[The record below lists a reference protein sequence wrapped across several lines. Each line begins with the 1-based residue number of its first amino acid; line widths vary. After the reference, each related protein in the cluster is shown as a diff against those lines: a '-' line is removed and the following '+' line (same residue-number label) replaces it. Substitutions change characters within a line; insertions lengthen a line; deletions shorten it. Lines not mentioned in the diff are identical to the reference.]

1 MITNYFKTAL
11 RYLSKQKGYTTLNII
26 GLTLGISSSLII
38 VLYLYN
44 ELSFDNHHEKA
55 DLIYRVSSDIK
66 ETDDAFKW
74 AVTQNPLGRKLT
86 TEFAEVDQYVRFSDN
101 GRTELEINDISYFE
115 EQVFNVD
122 STVFDVFTFEFILG
136 NQETALDAPK
146 SIVINKTISDKIFKG
161 ANPIGQS
168 LRVDGGDLFQ
178 VTGVYKDMP
187 KNSHIIAD
195 ALISVDNRPNMA
207 NENWGGFNIY
217 TYVLLNPTT
226 DPIRFE
232 TKLDEII
239 QEHVAPIFEQFNIKI
254 KYELINIKD
263 IHLYSDFQGEPQ
275 PLGDITYIYI
285 FSAVCIFMVFIACI
299 NYMNLATA
307 RSVKRATEVGIRKV
321 MGAGRKLLIGQF
333 LTESILITLSA
344 FLLSLVIVLISIP
357 IINDALSTSMQLS
370 MLGNPVILIIMLS
383 ILIVAGIFGGSY
395 PAFYLSAFL
404 PAEVLKGGKS
414 KRSGNAFLR
423 KTLVVVQFSISIFML
438 IGTGIIYD
446 QMQFVSNKDLGFD
459 KDQIVTFN
467 FTNGDQRR
475 KWDVLR
481 SSILQDPNIKNAATT
496 GSIPGNGFS
505 KNLMRAELEEGGF
518 DEKGIN
524 MYSVDYDY
532 FPTLSIPFIE
542 GRNFSREFPS
552 DTATSVII
560 NEAMAKRFN
569 WSEPMGKRFQS
580 MGGPDT
586 TSYFKV
592 IGVVRDFHQQS
603 LYNPIEPLLFF
614 PNLNNGNVV
623 VKIDKNAQGSIATI
637 ENSWQEVFPNLPFEY
652 AYLDEDFQ
660 EQYETDQLRG
670 NLFLGFSLM
679 TIVIS
684 CMGLLG
690 LASFTA
696 EQRTKEISIRKVLG
710 ANVSGLIS
718 LLVRDFLILV
728 GIAALPAFGVAWYFA
743 QNWLENFE
751 YSVEINFLI
760 FTAVLFIT
768 MVITILSTG
777 FFALRAATSNPAEN
791 LKYE

>member
-1 MITNYFKTAL
+1 MIKNYLKTAL
-11 RYLSKQKGYTTLNII
+11 RYLGRQKGYTALNIV
-26 GLTLGISSSLII
+26 GLTLGIASSLII
-38 VLYLYN
+38 VLYLFN
-44 ELSFDNHHEKA
+44 ELSFDRYHEKA
-55 DLIYRVSSDIK
+55 DRIYRISSDIK
-66 ETDDAFKW
+66 ETDDAFRW
-74 AVTQNPLGRKLT
+74 AVTQNPLGRKLVS
-86 TEFAEVDQYVRFSDN
+86 EFGEVDQYVRFANN
-101 GRTELEINDISYFE
+101 GRTEFKLDDISYFE
-115 EQVFNVD
+115 EDIFNAD
-122 STVFDVFTFEFILG
+122 STVFDVFTFDFILG
-136 NQETALDAPK
+136 DMETALDAPK
-146 SIVINKTISDKIFKG
+146 SVVINKTLADKIFKG

-168 LRVDGGDLFQ
+168 LRIDGGDLFQ

-187 KNSHIIAD
+187 KNSHLIAN
-195 ALISVDNRPNMA
+195 ALISVDNRPFMA
-207 NENWGGFNIY
+207 NDSWGGFNIF
-217 TYVLLNPTT
+217 TYVLLNPTA
-226 DPIRFE
+226 DPVEFE
-232 TKLDEII
+232 AKLDEVI
-239 QEHVAPIFEQFNIKI
+239 QEHVAPIFAQFNIEI

-285 FSAVCIFMVFIACI
+285 FSAVCVFMVFIACI

-321 MGAGRKLLIGQF
+321 MGAGRNLLIGQF
-333 LTESILITLSA
+333 LTESIIITFGA
-344 FLLSLVIVLISIP
+344 FILSLIIVAVSIP
-357 IINDALSTSMQLS
+357 ILNNTLGITLDIS
-370 MLGNPVILIIMLS
+370 MLTQPAILIIMFT
-383 ILIVAGIFGGSY
+383 ILLIAGIFGGSY

-423 KTLVVVQFSISIFML
+423 KTLVVIQFAISIFML
-438 IGTGIIYD
+438 VGTGIIYD

-459 KDQIVTFN
+459 KNQVITFS
-467 FTNGDQRR
+467 FTDRSQRQ

-481 SSILQDPNIKNAATT
+481 SNILQGPNIKSAATT
-496 GSIPGNGFS
+496 SSVPGSGFS
-505 KNLMRAELEEGGF
+505 KNLMRTELEEGGF
-518 DEKGIN
+518 EEKGIN

-532 FPTLSIPFIE
+532 FPTLSIPFVE
-542 GRNFSREFPS
+542 GRNFSHEYPT
-552 DTATSVII
+552 DTASAVII

-586 TSYFKV
+586 TTYFRV

-614 PNLNNGNVV
+614 PNLNNNNAL
-623 VKIDKNAQGSIATI
+623 VKIDQNTKSSIASI
-637 ENSWQEVFPNLPFEY
+637 EKSWQEVFPNLPFEY
-652 AYLDEDFQ
+652 TYLDEDFQ

-670 NLFLGFSLM
+670 SLFLGFSIM

-710 ANVSGLIS
+710 ANVAGLIK
-718 LLVRDFLILV
+718 LLIKDFIVLV
-728 GIAALPAFGVAWYFA
+728 CIGAVPAFLVSWYFA
-743 QNWLENFE
+743 QNWLQNFQ
-751 YSVEINFLI
+751 YSVEINYLI
-760 FTAVLFIT
+760 FAAVLVIT
-768 MVITILSTG
+768 MIITILSTG